1 MDDGILGRLVEL
13 RDAAFQEIE
22 GVAGQRVEDVVM
34 GHDILLSPMRRALD
48 HEAAGRGHRSR
59 QLALA
64 HLGFADGEGEDLV
77 RCNDILVSLMR
88 RALDHEAAGRVHR
101 SRQLAFAHLGFAD
114 GEGAV
119 AALASCTE
127 LRPGGWARMTRL
139 AGNRARICRTG
150 VVRSLSAEISSAAS
164 KWLSKASVSS
174 CMAMLTSVIFSS

>member
-64 HLGFADGEGEDLV
+64 HLGFADGEG
-77 RCNDILVSLMR
+77 
-88 RALDHEAAGRVHR
+88 
-101 SRQLAFAHLGFAD
+101 
-114 GEGAV
+114 AV

-127 LRPGGWARMTRL
+127 LRPGGRARMTRL
-139 AGNRARICRTG
+139 AGNRARIGRNG
-150 VVRSLSAEISSAAS
+150 AVRSLSAEIRGAAS

-174 CMAMLTSVIFSS
+174 CMAMLTSVIFSSYSIHLPPPPSQPPLFFL

>member
-59 QLALA
+59 PLALA
-64 HLGFADGEGEDLV
+64 HLGFD
-77 RCNDILVSLMR
+77 
-88 RALDHEAAGRVHR
+88 
-101 SRQLAFAHLGFAD
+101 D
-114 GEGAV
+114 GEGALP
-119 AALASCTE
+119 ALGSCTE
-127 LRPGGWARMTRL
+127 LRPGGWARMTRW
-139 AGNRARICRTG
+139 AGTRARLCRTG

>member
-34 GHDILLSPMRRALD
+34 GHDILLSPVRRALD
-48 HEAAGRGHRSR
+48 HEAAGRGRRSR
-59 QLALA
+59 QLAL
-64 HLGFADGEGEDLV
+64 
-77 RCNDILVSLMR
+77 
-88 RALDHEAAGRVHR
+88 
-101 SRQLAFAHLGFAD
+101 AHLGFAD

-150 VVRSLSAEISSAAS
+150 VVRPLSADISNPAS
-164 KWLSKASVSS
+164 KRISKASYSS
-174 CMAMLTSVIFSS
+174 FMAIFTSVIFYYY